1 MGKLCPK
8 GKAAAK
14 RKFDVYPS
22 AYANMYASAV
32 CSGKIKPGG
41 KKKKKKTGGL
51 IQLKEGGG
59 LRKWVSEKWVD
70 IGAPKKDGKF
80 QPCGRKNAKT
90 SKRKYP
96 KCVPLAKARKM
107 TAGQKVSA
115 VKRKR
120 AKAQV
125 VGGKPTNVKTFKK
138 KTA

>member
-1 MGKLCPK
+1 MAKLCPK

-14 RKFDVYPS
+14 RQFDVYPS

-32 CSGKIKPGG
+32 CSCKIKPGG
-41 KKKKKKTGGL
+41 KKKTKKKKKKKIYRAAT
-51 IQLKEGGG
+51 GGG

-96 KCVPLAKARKM
+96 KCVPLAKARGM
-107 TAGQKVSA
+107 SA
-115 VKRKR
+115 SRRSAAVRRKQ
-120 AKAQV
+120 AKSNR
-125 VGGKPTNVKTFKK
+125 GPKPSYART
-138 KTA
+138 